1 MQGASVLRSRLN
13 EEVIAY
19 CSSCQ
24 NKIRNF
30 CWKFEG
36 LSDNFFNGSKNYPIV
51 KWKGVCVI
59 ELNCHGL

>member
-1 MQGASVLRSRLN
+1 MNLKKKKSMQGASVLHSRLN
-13 EEVIAY
+13 KEVIAY

-36 LSDNFFNGSKNYPIV
+36 LSDSFFNGSKN
-51 KWKGVCVI
+51 
-59 ELNCHGL
+59 